1 VLRSVLALLLAATA
15 IVACASNET
24 DSGSPSTSTVG
35 RAPTRPTATTAPA
48 AGTIEIDERVPFTD
62 LLVLDVLRPAGD
74 ELLPVVVLVHGGGWV
89 GGERSDVADLAA
101 LIASEGAVVYNIS
114 YRTIALGGS
123 YPGTF
128 EDISCGVR
136 FARDTALSNGG
147 DPGRI
152 ALVGYSAGAHLGA
165 VVALAGD
172 EFEGDCLTEG
182 GSSLPEAFVGVAG
195 PYDSDQF
202 SPLLIPFFG
211 GTPAEA
217 PDAWAAGNPYT
228 YVDRRLD
235 LRMHLMQGTADRTVP
250 QQSTLDFHEAL
261 TGAGH
266 EVQLTVVE
274 GVGHRDMIDPSASG
288 SIVAEAVLEI
298 LR

>member
-1 VLRSVLALLLAATA
+1 MIT
-15 IVACASNET
+15 ACAGNET
-24 DSGSPSTSTVG
+24 IPGSPSTSTVDEV
-35 RAPTRPTATTAPA
+35 PTPPIATTAPAA

-89 GGERSDVADLAA
+89 GGERSDLADLAA
-101 LIASEGAVVYNIS
+101 LIAGEGAVVYNIS

-136 FARDTALSNGG
+136 FARDTADSYRG

-172 EFEGDCLTEG
+172 EFEGDCLTDG
-182 GSSLPEAFVGVAG
+182 GSSLPDAFVGVAG

-211 GTPAEA
+211 GAPAEV

-228 YVDRRLD
+228 YVDRRPD
-235 LRMHLMQGTADRTVP
+235 LRMHLLQGTADRTVP

-261 TGAGH
+261 IGAGH
-266 EVQLTVVE
+266 EVQLTMVE
-274 GVGHRDMIDPSASG
+274 GAGHNEMVDPDG
-288 SIVAEAVLEI
+288 YGLLVAAATLAL